1 MEIKYITPQEL
12 REWWPSIKPGLENV
26 KAKSPE
32 NWIVEDVYCDCFI
45 KKSMI
50 WALLDEGKIIGYWLL
65 QLNGQELHVWAG
77 WALENRH
84 DNLEIGLKY
93 IKDIARQGNAK
104 YITFSSHRRGWD
116 KRAKTLGFRPRLW
129 ICEV

>member
-50 WALLDEGKIIGYWLL
+50 WVLLDEGKIIGYWVL
-65 QLNGQELHVWAG
+65 QPNGQELHVWAG